1 MQCYTELIPPTAVEH
16 SVVLPF
22 TSPKASNLVVAKTSL
37 LQIFELKNVTELT
50 TRPADGAQ
58 DNNTV
63 EGSLSTQRSESRTK
77 LVLVSEHA
85 VSGVITSLAC
95 ISIQNSKSGGNA
107 LLVSF
112 QDAKLSLL
120 EWDPEHYG
128 LSTISVH
135 YYEGEDL
142 QGAPWTPPTGQYHN
156 YLKADPSSR
165 CATLKFGARHLA
177 ILPFRQPGDDLAED
191 FDPDIDEPPTKDKTA
206 AALAEEAEEH
216 KTPYSSSF
224 VLPLTALDPALVH
237 PIHLAFLHEYR
248 EPTFGIISSLKE
260 PSSALLEE
268 RKDVVNYNVYTLDL
282 DQRASTTLL
291 SVSSLPSDIFEVVP
305 LPLPVG
311 GALLVGSNEF
321 VHVDQAGNT
330 SAVAV
335 NDFARQSSAF
345 PMADQSDLSLKL
357 EGCALEQ
364 LGADNGDTLIVLR
377 SGELAILSFK
387 IDGRSVSGLSVHKV
401 SPDLGGALFGA
412 RPSCIANLGRG
423 KLFVGSEED
432 DSVVLGWSFKAPQ
445 LARKRSHAQMLEED
459 VDVDFDEE
467 DLEDLDDD
475 LYGGGSTAPKQQ
487 MSSAGPT
494 SPTYYLFKIHDTL
507 TNLGP
512 ASAVAI
518 GKASAQGTY
527 SEDENANEASAYQE
541 LLVSAGR
548 GQAGA
553 VTILN
558 RTVGPKSVRDQTI
571 AGARDLW
578 SVYARASAPKG
589 MPQPANGQLD
599 AEAALS
605 SDSNYARFV
614 IVSKRSQDD
623 VEESIV
629 LKVTETSLEEM
640 QDSDFE
646 SDAGATIDVGTLARG
661 TRIVQILKGEVR
673 SYNHD
678 FGLEQILPI
687 LDESSDAELKVVS
700 TSFADPYLFIRR
712 DDSGIMILKADE
724 RGEIDELDKAEFIS
738 KNKWVSG
745 SLYRTTDSNDSTLL
759 YLLGADGGLKI
770 FDLPDLSV
778 PIYSVASLSYLPTVL
793 VPGEA
798 PRRSAAREQLA
809 EVLVADLG
817 DVPSKSPHLIV
828 RTSWDDVIIY
838 KPYHFPATD
847 SRQTFTS
854 NLRWRKLDQP
864 LIANWADSDDFL
876 AEEGSRL
883 QYLADI
889 GGYSAVFIK
898 GATPSLIIKEASSIP
913 RILEVRAPGIQGLTS
928 FHTARCERG
937 FAYVGQGDKLY
948 EAQLPPQTKY
958 GQTGWATRKLQIQE
972 DVLGLSFHEKQQ
984 VYALGSSKPT
994 DFTLSE
1000 ADPYKEYGRED
1011 SETRPKVDQCSLK
1024 LLDPNTWTIVDEYP
1038 LVPFETIMSMQTM
1051 VLETSEAT
1059 HDRRELVVIGT
1070 TFVRG
1075 EDLATRGRIYIFDV
1089 VDVVPEL
1096 GRPETN
1102 KNLKLFAQEEV
1113 QGAGQKIMVRGIKED
1128 GLLTP
1133 TILPVA
1139 FLDAQC
1145 YTSVL
1150 KNLPH
1155 TGYCLIGDALKGV
1168 WFAGYTEEP
1177 YRMVLFGKG
1186 RSHME
1191 TITAEFLPNDK
1202 QLHFAIADAD
1212 SNLHI
1217 LQFDPDHPKSLS
1229 GQRLLHKSTFHTGH
1243 FPSTMTLVSSP
1254 TPTPQ
1259 SNTTNGLPNG
1269 TVDHPMPDVNE
1280 ASPPH
1285 KYSILLSTQ
1294 SGSLAHL
1301 TPLSEPAYRRL
1312 GALQTALTPVLE
1324 HTAGLNPRAHR
1335 AVETEQGLGS
1345 RGVVDGGL
1353 VRRIWELGSQR
1364 RAEVLGR
1371 CGIEGWEIR
1380 EDLGVCGN
1388 GGLGGLL

>member
-1 MQCYTELIPPTAVEH
+1 MGAESVKEHAGPAGLLLRRRDDARLQLRAEGTWEADPDALKLTRLFRSSESPSYPLTKQPSQHEHAMQCYTELIPPTAIEQ

-22 TSPKASNLVVAKTSL
+22 TSPKATNLIVAKTSL

-77 LVLVSEHA
+77 LVLVSEHV
-85 VSGVITSLAC
+85 VSGVITSLAR
-95 ISIQNSKSGGNA
+95 INIQNSKSGGSA

-120 EWDPEHYG
+120 EWDPEYYG

-142 QGAPWTPPTGQYHN
+142 QGAPWTPPTGQYYN

-177 ILPFRQPGDDLAED
+177 ILPFRQPGDDLVED
-191 FDPDIDEPPTKDKTA
+191 FDPDIDEPPAKDKTA

-216 KTPYSSSF
+216 KTPYASSF

-237 PIHLAFLHEYR
+237 PIHLDFLYEYR
-248 EPTFGIISSLKE
+248 EPTFGIVSSLKE

-291 SVSSLPSDIFEVVP
+291 SVSGLPSDIFELVP

-321 VHVDQAGNT
+321 IHVDQAGNT

-335 NDFARQSSAF
+335 NDFARQCSAF
-345 PMADQSDLSLKL
+345 PMADQSDLGLKL
-357 EGCALEQ
+357 EGCAIEQ
-364 LGADNGDTLIVLR
+364 FGADNGDTLIVLH

-401 SPDLGGALFGA
+401 SQDQGGALPGT
-412 RPSCIANLGRG
+412 RPSCISNLGRG
-423 KLFVGSEED
+423 KLFVGSEEG
-432 DSVVLGWSFKAPQ
+432 DSAVLGWSYKAPQ
-445 LARKRSHAQMLEED
+445 LTRKRSHAQMLED
-459 VDVDFDEE
+459 DADVDFNEE

-475 LYGGGSTAPKQQ
+475 LYGGGSAAPKQQ
-487 MSSAGPT
+487 ISSAGPT

-518 GKASAQGTY
+518 GKASALRTY
-527 SEDENANEASAYQE
+527 QEDTNVNEARAHQE

-553 VTILN
+553 ITILN
-558 RTVGPKSVRDQTI
+558 RTVGPKSARYQSI

-589 MPQPANGQLD
+589 MPQPANGQVD

-605 SDSNYARFV
+605 PDSNYARFV

-640 QDSDFE
+640 KDSDFE
-646 SDAGATIDVGTLARG
+646 FDAGATIDVGTLARG
-661 TRIVQILKGEVR
+661 TRIVQILKSEVR

-687 LDESSDAELKVVS
+687 VDESSDAELKVVS

-724 RGEIDELDKAEFIS
+724 RGEIDELEKAEFIS
-738 KNKWVSG
+738 KNKWSSG
-745 SLYRTTDSNDSTLL
+745 SLYRTTDSVDSTLL

-770 FDLPDLSV
+770 FNLPDLSV
-778 PIYSVASLSYLPTVL
+778 PIYSIASLSYLPPVL
-793 VPGEA
+793 VPGEV

-817 DVPSKSPHLIV
+817 DASSKSPHLIV
-828 RTSWDDVIIY
+828 RTSWDDVTIY
-838 KPYHFPATD
+838 KPYHFPETD
-847 SRQTFTS
+847 TGQPFTS

-864 LIANWADSDDFL
+864 LMANWADSDDFL

-889 GGYSAVFIK
+889 GGYSAVFVK
-898 GATPSLIIKEASSIP
+898 GPTSSLIIKEASSAP
-913 RILEVRAPGIQGLTS
+913 RILEVQTPDIQGLTT

-937 FAYVGQGDKLY
+937 FAYIGQDDKLH

-972 DVLGLSFHEKQQ
+972 DVLGICFHEKQN
-984 VYALGSSKPT
+984 VYALGTSKPT
-994 DFTLSE
+994 DFKLSE
-1000 ADPYKEYGRED
+1000 ADTYKEYGRED
-1011 SETRPKVDQCSLK
+1011 SDTLPKVDQSSLK
-1024 LLDPNTWTIVDEYP
+1024 LLDPNTWTVIDEHS

-1059 HDRRELVVIGT
+1059 HDRKELVVVGT

-1075 EDLATRGRIYIFDV
+1075 EDLATRGRIYIFDI
-1089 VDVVPEL
+1089 VDVVPEP

-1113 QGAGQKIMVRGIKED
+1113 QGAVSAITSIGSQGCFAIAQGQKIMVRGIKED

-1168 WFAGYTEEP
+1168 WFAGYTVSSDRNVQSAQDTQITDPLSLQEEP

-1186 RSHME
+1186 RSSME
-1191 TITAEFLPNDK
+1191 TINAEFLPNDK
-1202 QLHFAIADAD
+1202 QLHFAVADAD

-1217 LQFDPDHPKSLS
+1217 LQFDPDRKLTKSF
-1229 GQRLLHKSTFHTGH
+1229 R
-1243 FPSTMTLVSSP
+1243 P
-1254 TPTPQ
+1254 THQ
-1259 SNTTNGLPNG
+1259 
-1269 TVDHPMPDVNE
+1269 
-1280 ASPPH
+1280 ASH
-1285 KYSILLSTQ
+1285 
-1294 SGSLAHL
+1294 
-1301 TPLSEPAYRRL
+1301 
-1312 GALQTALTPVLE
+1312 
-1324 HTAGLNPRAHR
+1324 
-1335 AVETEQGLGS
+1335 
-1345 RGVVDGGL
+1345 
-1353 VRRIWELGSQR
+1353 
-1364 RAEVLGR
+1364 
-1371 CGIEGWEIR
+1371 
-1380 EDLGVCGN
+1380 
-1388 GGLGGLL
+1388 